1 MKLTLNRV
9 DSLEC
14 PEGKRDML
22 VFDGEQRGLG
32 VRVTA
37 GGGKTYLA
45 QYTWHGQKRRIPL
58 GSCRAVPLAKARDA
72 VRAIMGDVAKGL
84 DPAAVRKNA
93 AAHDAFTLEA
103 LLQDW
108 SALHLA

>member
-14 PEGKRDML
+14 PEGKRDVL

-37 GGGKTYLA
+37 GGSKTYLA
-45 QYTWHGQKRRIPL
+45 QKIRLP
-58 GSCRAVPLAKARDA
+58 RATCSGVEPGGCFRGASRGLVYRDE
-72 VRAIMGDVAKGL
+72 R
-84 DPAAVRKNA
+84 
-93 AAHDAFTLEA
+93 
-103 LLQDW
+103 
-108 SALHLA
+108 